1 MSLKDYILYN
11 IFLKPTNQ
19 LKNIFSNKKRKEGKE
34 NLRCI
39 FIKNVNKRKIYL
51 KHRQTEKF
59 LLNITFTW
67 VPLIIDSNT
76 VRNDR
81 IQCKLLSKIKILSFT
96 KLST

>member
-39 FIKNVNKRKIYL
+39 FIKKCQYK
-51 KHRQTEKF
+51 K
-59 LLNITFTW
+59 NI
-67 VPLIIDSNT
+67 
-76 VRNDR
+76 
-81 IQCKLLSKIKILSFT
+81 SKA
-96 KLST
+96 